1 MAKTETQR
9 RMSKQAQAAKKRLA
23 VVCAFVV
30 WTCGCATRRAP
41 AKPVANFIAVVRPVV
56 PPAPAALLESPP
68 DLPVELRTAPQI
80 WPSRLQPPK
89 PRVPTPATQE
99 PAETEKHVE
108 PMMAPEMTPQEV
120 VTAKT
125 ETQNG
130 LDVAEKNLAM
140 TQGRKLN
147 AVQEDLASKVRG
159 FADSAREA
167 MRNGDWMRARNLSKK
182 AEVLS
187 EQLAASL

>member
-1 MAKTETQR
+1 M
-9 RMSKQAQAAKKRLA
+9 
-23 VVCAFVV
+23 V
-30 WTCGCATRRAP
+30 
-41 AKPVANFIAVVRPVV
+41 NFIAAVRPVV
-56 PPAPAALLESPP
+56 PSAPAAVLELPP
-68 DLPVELRTAPQI
+68 DLPIKLPTAPQI

-89 PRVPTPATQE
+89 PRVATPATQE
-99 PAETEKHVE
+99 PAETEKDVE

-125 ETQNG
+125 ETQNE

-147 AVQEDLASKVRG
+147 AVQDDLASKVRG

-167 MRNGDWMRARNLSKK
+167 MRNGDWVRARNLSKK